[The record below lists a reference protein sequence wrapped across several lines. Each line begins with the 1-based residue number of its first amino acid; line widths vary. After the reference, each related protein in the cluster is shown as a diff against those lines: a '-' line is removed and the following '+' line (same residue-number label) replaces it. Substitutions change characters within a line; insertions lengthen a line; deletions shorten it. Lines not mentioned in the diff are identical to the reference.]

1 MELQQTF
8 GRVGIPL
15 QMSKVLVPIVK
26 ILALHTTASKVWP
39 LVKACQFELQQFE
52 FMANSNNM
60 IWSSQAPTEACV

>member
-1 MELQQTF
+1 MELLQTF

-15 QMSKVLVPIVK
+15 QMSKVLIDK

-52 FMANSNNM
+52 FMDNSNNM
-60 IWSSQAPTEACV
+60 IWSSQASTEACV

>member
-1 MELQQTF
+1 MELLQTF

-15 QMSKVLVPIVK
+15 HMSKVLIDK

-52 FMANSNNM
+52 FMDNSNNM

>member
-1 MELQQTF
+1 MELLQTF

-15 QMSKVLVPIVK
+15 QMSKVLIDK

-52 FMANSNNM
+52 FMDNSNNM